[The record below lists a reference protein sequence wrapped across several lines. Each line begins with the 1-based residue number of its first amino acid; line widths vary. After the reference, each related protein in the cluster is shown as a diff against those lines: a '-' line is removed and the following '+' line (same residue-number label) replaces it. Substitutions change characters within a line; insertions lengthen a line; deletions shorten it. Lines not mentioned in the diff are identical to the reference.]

1 MRYLQKKDKPSE
13 AILIASTDEDVAA
26 LKRMYEHNT
35 LRGAWLLWTGGEPT
49 HEDVKEVLKM
59 FPETKSYILINNS

>member
-13 AILIASTDEDVAA
+13 AVLIATTDEDTAG
-26 LKRMYEHNT
+26 LERMWKHEV
-35 LRGAWLLWTGGEPT
+35 LRGAWAFWKGGEPT

-59 FPETKSYILINNS
+59 FPDTKSYILINNS